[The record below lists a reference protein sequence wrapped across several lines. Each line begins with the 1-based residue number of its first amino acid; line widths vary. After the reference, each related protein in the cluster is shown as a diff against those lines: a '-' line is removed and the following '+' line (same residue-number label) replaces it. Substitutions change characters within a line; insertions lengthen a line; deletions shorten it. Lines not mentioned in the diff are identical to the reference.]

1 MGHAYGVKNWSKGMP
16 PSVPWP
22 PLKRPEPWISVS
34 ELLTRRQASS
44 KAAKRRKMKREAPAK
59 AVKVMRAKFPAK
71 STKPKW
77 LKQREKQNPR

>member
-1 MGHAYGVKNWSKGMP
+1 
-16 PSVPWP
+16 
-22 PLKRPEPWISVS
+22 
-34 ELLTRRQASS
+34 
-44 KAAKRRKMKREAPAK
+44 MKREAPAK